1 MHYYSNL
8 FSKTS
13 LYLSPFRQQLFF
25 IIIPLRSLKIL
36 KDLSPQS
43 SKISSH
49 CDCQVALMICFV
61 HLKKK
66 KKKNFY
72 FLFVFFF
79 SVLSFGL
86 YNYFICVTMS
96 SPNSTMVNHLRMSFT
111 SDYICI
117 LFSLS
122 AWKYRPD
129 KSDWSIFADTSESSN
144 STALNTCK
152 ISTNM
157 INE

>member
-8 FSKTS
+8 FSRTS

-49 CDCQVALMICFV
+49 CDCQVALVICFV

-66 KKKNFY
+66 KV
-72 FLFVFFF
+72 LVSLCIFF
-79 SVLSFGL
+79 SVLGFGL
-86 YNYFICVTMS
+86 YNYFMCVTTS
-96 SPNSTMVNHLRMSFT
+96 SPNSSMVNHLRMSFT

-117 LFSLS
+117 LLSLS

-129 KSDWSIFADTSESSN
+129 KSDWSILVDMSESSN
-144 STALNTCK
+144 CTALNTC
-152 ISTNM
+152 
-157 INE
+157 